1 MTKESLSRRR
11 VSVNFSTAEAV
22 SSIRDTIDRLN
33 HLWDRIS
40 MEECM
45 RCKRIEKFFLY
56 ISDLLNQMVVDEE
69 EMVEGIQGGIEEMN
83 KQVEDLCK
91 ELHLPLTG
99 RTHMKPGSL
108 ALYRALHQ
116 DVGRLQSLK
125 EDRLQGQK
133 KLIEELAKLAVQTG
147 EEIEDLPS
155 SIAVCDDATIARL
168 QGRVSHL
175 NELLVRRMESCKQ
188 WQVDMKRWYKQMG
201 SIPSK
206 ELGKTFI
213 ALDLDSEELVWDKH
227 FLDEF
232 ESAFDEVKAEYNEW
246 IEQAC
251 FDYTETLLRLGE
263 LWDLCHVPDVERNIA
278 REFNPSIHTVHDIQ
292 LAKEQVKSLE
302 KFLADR
308 AEVYKKM
315 KEWKDLWNE
324 KVEFERRANDKSR
337 YHNRGCELQTALKRQ
352 KFIANRLPII
362 KSELK
367 EEVEKYE
374 STHDNQILMDGL
386 SPCEHIESIM
396 DEYRVNKELERKRKK
411 QMEIS
416 TSSTS
421 NVSNMV
427 TPKKRGAP
435 SAFAT
440 PCSSAKIAKV
450 KPLTRLD
457 QTTSKACLTPGTLLS
472 HMKSVSAST
481 ASLHSVITPVRPPTI
496 GPKTSSPL
504 RSTDKGTKKPLK
516 GFNLPPIYKT
526 PRK

>member
-33 HLWDRIS
+33 QLWDRIN

-56 ISDLLNQMVVDEE
+56 ISDLLNQMVADEE
-69 EMVEGIQGGIEEMN
+69 EMVEGIQEGIEEMN
-83 KQVEDLCK
+83 KQIEDLCK
-91 ELHLPLTG
+91 ELHLPLIV

-116 DVGRLQSLK
+116 DAGRLQSLK
-125 EDRLQGQK
+125 NDRLQGQK
-133 KLIEELAKLAVQTG
+133 KLVEELAKLAVQTG

-155 SIAVCDDATIARL
+155 STAVSDDATIARL
-168 QGRVSHL
+168 QDRVSHL
-175 NELLVRRMESCKQ
+175 NELLTGRMEKCKQ
-188 WQVDMKRWYKQMG
+188 WQMDMKRWYKQMG
-201 SIPSK
+201 STPSK

-213 ALDLDSEELVWDKH
+213 SLDLDSDELVWDKH

-251 FDYTETLLRLGE
+251 FDYTETLLRLNE

-292 LAKEQVKSLE
+292 QAKEQVESLE

-324 KVEFERRANDKSR
+324 KVEFERRANEKSR

-352 KFIANRLPII
+352 KFIVNRLPTIQ
-362 KSELK
+362 SELK

-396 DEYRVNKELERKRKK
+396 EEYRINKELERKRKK
-411 QMEIS
+411 QMEVS
-416 TSSTS
+416 TGSVSSTS
-421 NVSNMV
+421 NMI

-435 SAFAT
+435 STFAT
-440 PCSSAKIAKV
+440 PCSSAKVAKV
-450 KPLTRLD
+450 KPLTQFD
-457 QTTSKACLTPGTLLS
+457 QASKTPGTLLS
-472 HMKSVSAST
+472 HMKSVSSST
-481 ASLHSVITPVRPPTI
+481 VSLHSVITPVRPPTT

-504 RSTDKGTKKPLK
+504 RSTDKGMKKPLK
-516 GFNLPPIYKT
+516 RINLPPIYKT
-526 PRK
+526 PKK

>member
-11 VSVNFSTAEAV
+11 VSINFSTAEAV

-33 HLWDRIS
+33 QLWDRVS

-45 RCKRIEKFFLY
+45 RCRRIEKFFLY
-56 ISDLLNQMVVDEE
+56 ISDLLNQMVADEE
-69 EMVEGIQGGIEEMN
+69 EMVEGIQEGIKEMN
-83 KQVEDLCK
+83 KQAEDLCK
-91 ELHLPLTG
+91 ELHLPLTN
-99 RTHMKPGSL
+99 RIHMKPGSL

-116 DVGRLQSLK
+116 DIGRLRSLK
-125 EDRLQGQK
+125 DDKLQGQK
-133 KLIEELAKLAVQTG
+133 KLVEELAKLAVQTG

-155 SIAVCDDATIARL
+155 SVVVCDDATISCL
-168 QGRVSHL
+168 QNRVSYF
-175 NELLVRRMESCKQ
+175 NELLTERMEKCKQ
-188 WQVDMKRWYKQMG
+188 WQMDMKRWYKQMG
-201 SIPSK
+201 GTPSK
-206 ELGKTFI
+206 ELGKTFTV
-213 ALDLDSEELVWDKH
+213 LDLDSEELVWDKH

-232 ESAFDEVKAEYNEW
+232 ENAFDEVKAEYNEW

-251 FDYTETLLRLGE
+251 FDYTETLLRLSE

-292 LAKEQVKSLE
+292 HAKEQVKSLE

-324 KVEFERRANDKSR
+324 KVEFERSANDKSR

-362 KSELK
+362 QNELK
-367 EEVEKYE
+367 VEVEKYE
-374 STHDNQILMDGL
+374 STHDNHILMDGL

-396 DEYRVNKELERKRKK
+396 EEYRINKELERKRKK
-411 QMEIS
+411 QVEVFTGS
-416 TSSTS
+416 
-421 NVSNMV
+421 VSNISNMI
-427 TPKKRGAP
+427 TPKKRGVP
-435 SAFAT
+435 STFVT

-450 KPLTRLD
+450 KPLTRSD
-457 QTTSKACLTPGTLLS
+457 QATSKGPDMLLS
-472 HMKSVSAST
+472 HIKSVSAST
-481 ASLHSVITPVRPPTI
+481 ASLHSVITPVRPPTT
-496 GPKTSSPL
+496 GPKTSSPI
-504 RSTDKGTKKPLK
+504 RSVDKRTGKPLK

>member
-1 MTKESLSRRR
+1 MAKESLSRRR

-33 HLWDRIS
+33 QLWDRIN

-45 RCKRIEKFFLY
+45 RCRRIEKFFLY

-69 EMVEGIQGGIEEMN
+69 EMVEGIQEGIEEMSR
-83 KQVEDLCK
+83 QVEDLYK
-91 ELHLPLTG
+91 ELHLQPIG
-99 RTHMKPGSL
+99 RTHIKPGSL

-125 EDRLQGQK
+125 DDRLQGQK
-133 KLIEELAKLAVQTG
+133 KLIEELAKLAMQTG

-155 SIAVCDDATIARL
+155 STAVCDDTAIACL
-168 QGRVSHL
+168 QDRVSHL
-175 NELLVRRMESCKQ
+175 NELLTERMQNCKQ

-201 SIPSK
+201 STPSK
-206 ELGKTFI
+206 ELGKTFT
-213 ALDLDSEELVWDKH
+213 ALDLDNEELVWDKH

-232 ESAFDEVKAEYNEW
+232 ASAFDEVKAEYNEW

-251 FDYTETLLRLGE
+251 FDYTETLLKLSE
-263 LWDLCHVPDVERNIA
+263 LWDICHVPDVERNIA
-278 REFNPSIHTVHDIQ
+278 REFNPSIHTIHDIQ
-292 LAKEQVKSLE
+292 QAKEQVKSLE
-302 KFLADR
+302 KFLTDR

-324 KVEFERRANDKSR
+324 KVEFERSANDKSR

-352 KFIANRLPII
+352 KFIAHRLPII
-362 KSELK
+362 QNELK

-396 DEYRVNKELERKRKK
+396 EEYRINRELERKRKK
-411 QMEIS
+411 QVEVFTGS
-416 TSSTS
+416 
-421 NVSNMV
+421 VSNISNTV

-435 SAFAT
+435 PTFVT
-440 PCSSAKIAKV
+440 PCSSAKVAKV
-450 KPLTRLD
+450 KPLTRFD
-457 QTTSKACLTPGTLLS
+457 QTTSKAPDTLLS

-504 RSTDKGTKKPLK
+504 RSADKETRRRLK

-526 PRK
+526 PKK

>member
-1 MTKESLSRRR
+1 MTDVEI
-11 VSVNFSTAEAV
+11 SVNFSTAEAV

-33 HLWDRIS
+33 QLWDRIN

-45 RCKRIEKFFLY
+45 RCRHAVDIA
-56 ISDLLNQMVVDEE
+56 DEE

-91 ELHLPLTG
+91 ELHLPLIG

-108 ALYRALHQ
+108 ALAAQLLGSPYVLYRSLHQ
-116 DVGRLQSLK
+116 DVGRLRSLK
-125 EDRLQGQK
+125 DDRLQGQK

-155 SIAVCDDATIARL
+155 CTVVCDDMAIARL
-168 QGRVSHL
+168 QDRVSHL
-175 NELLVRRMESCKQ
+175 NELLTERMENCKR
-188 WQVDMKRWYKQMG
+188 WQMDMKRWYKQMG
-201 SIPSK
+201 NTPLK

-213 ALDLDSEELVWDKH
+213 VLDLESEELVWDKH
-227 FLDEF
+227 FLNEF

-251 FDYTETLLRLGE
+251 FDYTETLLRLNE
-263 LWDLCHVPDVERNIA
+263 LWDLCHIPDVERNIV

-292 LAKEQVKSLE
+292 QAKEQVKSLE
-302 KFLADR
+302 NFLADR
-308 AEVYKKM
+308 A
-315 KEWKDLWNE
+315 
-324 KVEFERRANDKSR
+324 ERRANDKSR

-362 KSELK
+362 QNELK

-374 STHDNQILMDGL
+374 STHDNHILMDGL
-386 SPCEHIESIM
+386 SPCEHIESVM
-396 DEYRVNKELERKRKK
+396 EEYRINKELERKRKK
-411 QMEIS
+411 QVEVL
-416 TSSTS
+416 TS
-421 NVSNMV
+421 NVSNISNMV
-427 TPKKRGAP
+427 TPKKRGVP

-440 PCSSAKIAKV
+440 PSSSAKIAKV
-450 KPLTRLD
+450 KPLTRFD
-457 QTTSKACLTPGTLLS
+457 QAASKIPDTLLS

-481 ASLHSVITPVRPPTI
+481 ASLHSVITPVRPPMT

-504 RSTDKGTKKPLK
+504 RSAVKETRKPLK
-516 GFNLPPIYKT
+516 GFNLPPLYKT

>member
-33 HLWDRIS
+33 QLWDRIN

-45 RCKRIEKFFLY
+45 RCRRIEKFFLY
-56 ISDLLNQMVVDEE
+56 ISDLLNQMIADEE

-91 ELHLPLTG
+91 ELHLPLIG

-108 ALYRALHQ
+108 ALYRSLHQ
-116 DVGRLQSLK
+116 DVGRLRSLK
-125 EDRLQGQK
+125 DDRLQGQK

-155 SIAVCDDATIARL
+155 CTVVCDDMAIARL
-168 QGRVSHL
+168 QDRVSHL
-175 NELLVRRMESCKQ
+175 NELLTERMENCKR
-188 WQVDMKRWYKQMG
+188 WQMDMKRWYKQMG
-201 SIPSK
+201 NTPLK

-213 ALDLDSEELVWDKH
+213 VLDLESEELVWDKH
-227 FLDEF
+227 FLNEF

-251 FDYTETLLRLGE
+251 FDYTETLLRLNE
-263 LWDLCHVPDVERNIA
+263 LWDLCHIPDVERNIV

-292 LAKEQVKSLE
+292 QAKEQVKSLE
-302 KFLADR
+302 NFLADR

-324 KVEFERRANDKSR
+324 KIEFERRANDKSR

-362 KSELK
+362 QNELK

-374 STHDNQILMDGL
+374 STHDNHILMDGL
-386 SPCEHIESIM
+386 SPCEHIESVM
-396 DEYRVNKELERKRKK
+396 EEYRINKELERKRKK
-411 QMEIS
+411 QVEVL
-416 TSSTS
+416 TS
-421 NVSNMV
+421 NVSNISNMV
-427 TPKKRGAP
+427 TPKKRGVP

-440 PCSSAKIAKV
+440 PSSSAKIAKV
-450 KPLTRLD
+450 KPLTRFD
-457 QTTSKACLTPGTLLS
+457 QAASKIPDTLLS

-481 ASLHSVITPVRPPTI
+481 ASLHSVITPVRPPMT

-504 RSTDKGTKKPLK
+504 RSAVKETRKPLK
-516 GFNLPPIYKT
+516 GFNLPPLYKT